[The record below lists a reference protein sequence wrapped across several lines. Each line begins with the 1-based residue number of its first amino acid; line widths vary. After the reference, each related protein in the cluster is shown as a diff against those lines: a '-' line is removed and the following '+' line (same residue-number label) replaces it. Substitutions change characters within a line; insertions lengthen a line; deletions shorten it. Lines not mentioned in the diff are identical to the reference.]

1 MTSDDKAG
9 GQGFGSGPG
18 SSGDQV
24 PSEEQAER
32 VKFTDKRRI
41 DPQTGQPRKPAEE
54 PAAEAG
60 EAAEAQA
67 KDEVEQAIEAILGA
81 DERVVELTADLQR
94 VTAEYANYRKRVD
107 RDREVNRELAVAA
120 VLSELLP
127 VLDDV
132 ELARQ
137 NDDLNGPFKTVA
149 ENLEGVVGKFG
160 LQRYGQPGDEFDPEI
175 HEALTH
181 AEREGEAEAGESAGP
196 ICTQIYQP
204 GYRLGERVI
213 RPARVAV
220 VE

>member
-9 GQGFGSGPG
+9 GQGFGPGAG
-18 SSGDQV
+18 SSGEHGS
-24 PSEEQAER
+24 SEEGSEER

-41 DPQTGQPRKPAEE
+41 DPETGQARKPVEDPVSEE
-54 PAAEAG
+54 PVE
-60 EAAEAQA
+60 
-67 KDEVEQAIEAILGA
+67 KDEVEVEQAIEAILGA
-81 DERVVELTADLQR
+81 DDRVVELTADLQR

-107 RDREVNRELAVAA
+107 RDREINRELAVAA

-127 VLDDV
+127 VLDDI

-137 NDDLNGPFKTVA
+137 NDDLNGPFKTVS
-149 ENLEGVVGKFG
+149 ESLESVVGKFG
-160 LQRYGQPGDEFDPEI
+160 LQRFGKAGDEFDPSI

-181 AEREGEAEAGESAGP
+181 AEREAGEEGEGP
-196 ICTQIYQP
+196 TCTQIYQP